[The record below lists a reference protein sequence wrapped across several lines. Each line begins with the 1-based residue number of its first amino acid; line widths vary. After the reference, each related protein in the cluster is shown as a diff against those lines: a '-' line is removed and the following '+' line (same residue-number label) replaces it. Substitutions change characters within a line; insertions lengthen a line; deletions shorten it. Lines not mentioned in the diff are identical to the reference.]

1 MSPASPNY
9 MRQTDWYDPR
19 VHEGSVTMIGCGGIG
34 SAAAIALAKLGI
46 PRIRLI
52 DPDGVEPHNLP
63 NQMFDIADVGKPK
76 VEALAERIVAMRGD
90 EIDLRTEVTRVTSDG
105 ELKLGGIVVSGLD
118 SMEARN
124 DVWRGQVAKNAAI
137 SLYIDARLGGE
148 KIVLYAIN
156 PMEKGGID
164 LYEETLYSDEDA
176 KEDPCSRRSII
187 DVGFSTAALIT
198 RAVRKHLTGEVV
210 EPILVHNQ
218 ETFISIKA
226 EPEAVKI

>member
-1 MSPASPNY
+1 MTPASPDY
-9 MRQTDWYDPR
+9 KRQTDWYDPR

-46 PRIRLI
+46 PRMRLI
-52 DPDGVEPHNLP
+52 DHDTVEPHNLP
-63 NQMFDIADVGKPK
+63 NQMYDIADVGKPK
-76 VEALAERIVAMRGD
+76 VEALADRLVAMRGD
-90 EIDLRTEVTRVTSDG
+90 TLDLTPEVARITEGS
-105 ELKLGGIVVSGLD
+105 EWKPSGIVVSGLD

-124 DVWRGQVAKNAAI
+124 TIWREFIRKNVNV

-198 RAVRKHLTGEVV
+198 RAVRKHLTGEMV